1 MGPRDVEGSL
11 VGPVKRKMKS
21 EIAAALRNNV
31 KPTNLKWLVVAASGK
46 YLRNDGNY
54 QRRAFEDGNY
64 LRNEERYDLQM
75 H

>member
-1 MGPRDVEGSL
+1 MEP
-11 VGPVKRKMKS
+11 

-31 KPTNLKWLVVAASGK
+31 KPTNLKWLVAAVSGK

-54 QRRAFEDGNY
+54 QWCASKDGNY
-64 LRNEERYDLQM
+64 IRNEERYDLQM